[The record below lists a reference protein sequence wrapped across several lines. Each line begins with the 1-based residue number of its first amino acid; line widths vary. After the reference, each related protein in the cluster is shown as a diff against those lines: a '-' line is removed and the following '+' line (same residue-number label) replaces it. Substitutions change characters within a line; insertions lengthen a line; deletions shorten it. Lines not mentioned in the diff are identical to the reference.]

1 VLTVL
6 RQGRCTLVTTIQ
18 VFKILALNCLMSA
31 YMMSALY
38 LRGLKNGDLQMTAS
52 GLITASMFF
61 FLSLAKPV
69 QRVASSKPPS
79 SVFSLAASL
88 SIVGQFCVH
97 MLCLAYVL
105 RLCEPYALPE
115 DMAAGADSKFSPNL
129 VNSAV
134 FLLAAGEC
142 SERAFLE
149 CRAMRVTCC
158 GTHFV

>member
-38 LRGLKNGDLQMTAS
+38 LRGLKHGDIQMTAS
-52 GLITASMFF
+52 GLVTASMFF
-61 FLSLAKPV
+61 FLSLAKP
-69 QRVASSKPPS
+69 QLRVAPSKPPS

-97 MLCLAYVL
+97 MACLALVL
-105 RLCEPYALPE
+105 RMCEPYALPE
-115 DMAAGADSKFSPNL
+115 GLAMGADAKFAPNL

-134 FLLAAGEC
+134 FLLATGEC
-142 SERAFLE
+142 PVPCVM
-149 CRAMRVTCC
+149 CRVLCAVWCVMCDV
-158 GTHFV
+158 